1 MRDDSHSEI
10 AELEDAKVTE
20 MSKDS
25 LLAKDVVTLVNGR
38 CDLMSVLRD
47 EVESAT
53 GRMSVGGQSPC
64 PHVASCHDSDS
75 VF

>member
-10 AELEDAKVTE
+10 VELEDAKVTE
-20 MSKDS
+20 MNKDS

-38 CDLMSVLRD
+38 CDLTSILRD

-53 GRMSVGGQSPC
+53 GRMSVGGQSPF
-64 PHVASCHDSDS
+64 PHVANYHDSDS